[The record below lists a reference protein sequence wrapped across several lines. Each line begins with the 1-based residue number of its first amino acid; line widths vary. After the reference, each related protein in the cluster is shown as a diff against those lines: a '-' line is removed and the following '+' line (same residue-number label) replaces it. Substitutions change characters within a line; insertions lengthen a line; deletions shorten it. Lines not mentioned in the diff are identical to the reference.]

1 LSKKLLKFNFNEDSM
16 EMFATQSLILTNYG
30 NAPAKF
36 TWQSPSQV
44 FVPKPL
50 SDEVP
55 AGSSLKVEILF
66 NPNGTK
72 SDEEILFLKIQD
84 GEHEELKCQGQVAE
98 AKCVFL
104 EKQLDFGNVHVGLQA
119 KDRTFHIKN

>member
-1 LSKKLLKFNFNEDSM
+1 
-16 EMFATQSLILTNYG
+16 LILTNYG

-84 GEHEELKCQGQVAE
+84 GEHEELKC
-98 AKCVFL
+98 
-104 EKQLDFGNVHVGLQA
+104 
-119 KDRTFHIKN
+119 